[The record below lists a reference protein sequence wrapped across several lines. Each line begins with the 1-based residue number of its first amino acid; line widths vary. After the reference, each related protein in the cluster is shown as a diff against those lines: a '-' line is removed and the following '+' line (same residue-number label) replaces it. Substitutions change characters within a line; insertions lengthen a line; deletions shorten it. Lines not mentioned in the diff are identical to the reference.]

1 MAVFSSP
8 VPKGC
13 RFTSGFGM
21 RTLGGRRALHAGA
34 DWAPP
39 KPGQT
44 GIPIFAVADG
54 TVIAVGQGY
63 GRSTDRIPYHSGKY
77 VWIDHGVHGGDRMR
91 SYSGHLASYSVKRG
105 QKVKAGE
112 QIGTMGATGN
122 VTGIHLHLGVS
133 QNHDRPINAAKSFGA
148 PGWIDPKTWLESKGV
163 RVGSDEPVTPGKASS
178 PASATKLSGDYETV
192 NIRSDNYHTPAQT
205 KDYYGVERTI
215 EAIVIHHWGVDGQ
228 DFETVANY
236 LSRDDGSTSAHE
248 VIAHGKVAKLI
259 DHENTAWHARS
270 ANPRTVGL
278 ELRPEAS
285 EGDYAT
291 AAKRI
296 REIRDQHGALPL
308 EAHSDHVATACP
320 GRWDLHR
327 LDKLA
332 GGNGGVNTGHKGSG
346 STVTTAS
353 KPKASSGFEWPENAL
368 YVDGHFGPV
377 TQRAYQRLL
386 APSGV
391 GNYKGWIDGDF
402 GPLSI
407 KAEQRWLKSLG
418 YYGRGYIIDGWRG
431 PATIKALQRFLRD
444 RGFYGGW
451 IDGNFGPLST
461 KGLQRYLNSQ
471 RQYYI

>member
-178 PASATKLSGDYETV
+178 TSTASVSGDYEHV
-192 NIRSDNYHTPAQT
+192 RVPSPNYHTPAQAE
-205 KDYYGVERTI
+205 DHYGQSRTI
-215 EAIVIHHWGVDGQ
+215 EAIVIHHWGQDGQ
-228 DFETVANY
+228 AFNTPVDWLT
-236 LSRDDGSTSAHE
+236 RDDGTSSAHKVAE
-248 VIAHGKVAKLI
+248 HGKVATLV
-259 DHENTAWHARS
+259 DDENVAWHARQ
-270 ANPRTVGL
+270 ANPRTLGL
-278 ELRPEAS
+278 ELRPEAR

-291 AAKRI
+291 AAKVI
-296 REIRDQHGALPL
+296 REWRDKHGPLPL
-308 EAHSDHVATACP
+308 EAHSDHNATACP
-320 GRWDLHR
+320 GRWNLHR
-327 LDKLA
+327 LDELA
-332 GGNGGVNTGHKGSG
+332 GGGGGVNTTHRGSG

-353 KPKASSGFEWPENAL
+353 KPKASSGLEWPENRL
-368 YVDGHFGPV
+368 YVDGDFGPV

-391 GNYKGWIDGDF
+391 GNYRGWIDGDF
-402 GPLSI
+402 GALSV
-407 KAEQRWLKSLG
+407 KAEQRWLKNLG

-471 RQYYI
+471 RRYYI